1 MKTSEFQ
8 YLTFPFEEFNKPQ
21 SEAIQ
26 FADKDCNL
34 IVALNTSTGKTAI
47 AMGFFAHEISTNDQ
61 TKCVYASPLKAISD
75 ERINDIDNYLEF
87 KDVPRMINTGDYL
100 ARPEDFIASRIIILT
115 SETLDSKS
123 RNPKLHGEWLKKV
136 GVLVLDEMHLLDE
149 PVRGAALEAGLVN
162 FTKINSDARIVGLS
176 ATMSNAREIASW
188 LKFLNGKPT
197 YCVSSDWRP
206 VKLNKKWV
214 GVIRSS
220 NKWKTEDSMI
230 DEAIKIAKQ
239 NRLDKT
245 LLFVH
250 SKRIGR
256 NIKKT
261 LIKAGINADFY
272 HSGLKPE
279 ERRFLGEKFQNRAY
293 DLNVLVTTSALAQGV
308 NL

>member
-1 MKTSEFQ
+1 MKTADFP
-8 YLTFPFEEFNKPQ
+8 YLSFPFDEFNKPQ
-21 SEAIQ
+21 AQAIQ

-47 AMGFFAHEISTNDQ
+47 AMGFFGHEIATQ
-61 TKCVYASPLKAISD
+61 TETKCIYASPLKAISE
-75 ERINDIDNYLEF
+75 ERLYDLDNMEEWSH
-87 KDVPRMINTGDYL
+87 VPRIINTGDHM
-100 ARPEDFIASRIIILT
+100 ARPEDFDSARIILLT

-123 RNPKLHGEWLKKV
+123 RNPKSHGTWLKKV

-162 FTKINSDARIVGLS
+162 FTKINPNARIVGLS
-176 ATMSNAREIASW
+176 ATMSNAKEIASW

-206 VKLNKKWV
+206 VKLNKIWLGVRKCGDKWQ
-214 GVIRSS
+214 
-220 NKWKTEDSMI
+220 TEQDML
-230 DEAIKIAKQ
+230 DEAVRICKK
-239 NRLDKT
+239 NPDDKT

-250 SKRIGR
+250 SKRIGK
-256 NIKKT
+256 NVTDTLNKKG
-261 LIKAGINADFY
+261 IKASFY

-279 ERRFLGEKFQNRAY
+279 ERNFLGDQFKNRIF
-293 DLNVLVTTSALAQGV
+293 DMNVLVTTSALAQGV